1 MTRTRDRRASI
12 TFLVVAAVLFCSSL
26 GLGAVFALLPKLQ
39 DAHDLPTASLGLIG
53 GISVMMSVTAQLTL
67 ARYADRGH
75 TVLML
80 RLGIASIV
88 VGFAWMGFAHEL
100 WQFVAARALTGLGT
114 GIFTPAARRVIVA
127 QDPARAGELLGQMTA
142 ADVAGFVV
150 GPPLAVAINH
160 ALGLKAPFLI
170 PAALMATTII
180 FVRSIT
186 EPPPLKR
193 RAGEGVRSLLRLPA
207 VRASLVVGATV
218 YLSVGAFEP
227 IIAKQLTDLGAGDG
241 LIATTLSLF
250 AVPYVFFTSYGG
262 RLADRQGPHRTA
274 VLSLALTVPVVAAF
288 GLVHAAVLIAVFGVI
303 RSTCDSVTTPA
314 GISAMARSSPPAQ
327 LATGQGLYGAVS
339 QAMAGVAALLGAPL
353 YAASGAR
360 ALWFAVA
367 GLMAVLTVWAAL
379 LAARAG
385 VWRGLPTVG
394 APAVASDPSH
404 A

>member
-1 MTRTRDRRASI
+1 
-12 TFLVVAAVLFCSSL
+12 
-26 GLGAVFALLPKLQ
+26 VFALLPKLQ
-39 DAHDLPTASLGLIG
+39 EAHDLPTASLGLIG

-75 TVLML
+75 TILML
-80 RLGIASIV
+80 RLGIVSIV
-88 VGFAWMGFAHEL
+88 AGFAWMGFAQEL
-100 WQFVAARALTGLGT
+100 WHFVAARALTGLGT

-127 QDPARAGELLGQMTA
+127 QDPARAGELLGRMTA

-150 GPPLAVAINH
+150 GPPLAVTLNH
-160 ALGLKAPFLI
+160 ALGLQAPFLI
-170 PAALMATTII
+170 PAVLMAVTIV

-186 EPPPLKR
+186 EPPPLAR

-207 VRASLVVGATV
+207 VRASLVIGATV

-241 LIATTLSLF
+241 LIALTLSLF
-250 AVPYVFFTSYGG
+250 AVPYVFFTGYGG
-262 RLADRQGPHRTA
+262 RLADRHGPHRTA
-274 VLSLALTVPVVAAF
+274 VISLVCTVPVVAAF
-288 GLVHAAVLIAVFGVI
+288 GLVNAAFLIAVFGVI

-339 QAMAGVAALLGAPL
+339 QSMAGAAALLGAPL
-353 YAASGAR
+353 YAWSGAR
-360 ALWFAVA
+360 ALWFVVA
-367 GLMAVLTVWAAL
+367 GLVAVLTLWAAL
-379 LAARAG
+379 LAVRAG
-385 VWRGLPTVG
+385 VWQGMPSL
-394 APAVASDPSH
+394 APSPVASDAST